1 MTKLSIFLIIVKI
14 QYMGN
19 DISAVE
25 PEDQSGSWEFG
36 LVVETSARKT
46 LQSLVKTFTRRR

>member
-1 MTKLSIFLIIVKI
+1 MTKLFIFLIIVKI